1 MVPRLYIVIPCY
13 NEEKVLP
20 VTSEL
25 FINKIKELISRESID
40 RKSKVLFVNDGSS
53 DNTWNIISNL
63 SKKSEFVEGISLARN
78 SGHQNALLAG
88 LFVAETMCDIT
99 ISIDCDGQDDID
111 AMDEMVSEYRKGSD
125 IVYGIRSDRK
135 TDTVF
140 KKVSAEMYYKLLAKL
155 GVDVI
160 FNHADY
166 RLMSCEVIRQLMK
179 YEEVNMYL
187 RGIIP
192 TLGYN
197 SSEVYYSRKERMAG
211 ETHYPLSKMLALAL
225 DGITSFTIRPLR
237 LIIAMGII
245 VAFFSFVGVIWS
257 VASAMTGET
266 VDGWASMTC
275 IVCFLGGIQL
285 ISMGVVGEY
294 VGKIYMES
302 KHRPKYNVIKKT
314 WEIK

>member
-1 MVPRLYIVIPCY
+1 
-13 NEEKVLP
+13 
-20 VTSEL
+20 
-25 FINKIKELISRESID
+25 
-40 RKSKVLFVNDGSS
+40 
-53 DNTWNIISNL
+53 
-63 SKKSEFVEGISLARN
+63 
-78 SGHQNALLAG
+78 
-88 LFVAETMCDIT
+88 
-99 ISIDCDGQDDID
+99 
-111 AMDEMVSEYRKGSD
+111 
-125 IVYGIRSDRK
+125 
-135 TDTVF
+135 
-140 KKVSAEMYYKLLAKL
+140 
-155 GVDVI
+155 
-160 FNHADY
+160 
-166 RLMSCEVIRQLMK
+166 
-179 YEEVNMYL
+179 
-187 RGIIP
+187 
-192 TLGYN
+192 
-197 SSEVYYSRKERMAG
+197 
-211 ETHYPLSKMLALAL
+211 MLALAL